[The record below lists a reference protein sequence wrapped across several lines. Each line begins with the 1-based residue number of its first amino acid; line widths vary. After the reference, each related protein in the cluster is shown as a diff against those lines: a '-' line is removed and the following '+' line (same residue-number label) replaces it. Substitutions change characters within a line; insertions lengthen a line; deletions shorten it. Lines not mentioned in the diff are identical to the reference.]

1 MGALQPGG
9 GALQLEWEEPLSA
22 QHKTIR
28 RSLHSEHSVRRH
40 KTQNITE
47 ESALIEVKAFTL
59 LELPLCIV
67 PLCSCALYPY
77 PLVQCTLVLLCPTYT
92 LDLGPGRREQIE
104 TPCPISNTLLL

>member
-1 MGALQPGG
+1 MPWLLQAAPQADGSWWAMGALQPGG

-40 KTQNITE
+40 KTQNFTD

-59 LELPLCIV
+59 QELPLFIV
-67 PLCSCALYPY
+67 PLCPCAMYPCALVPN
-77 PLVQCTLVLLCPTYT
+77 LHFGS
-92 LDLGPGRREQIE
+92 GPRAEG
-104 TPCPISNTLLL
+104 TD